1 MAAGSTL
8 QKAIDIVTK
17 ATEEDRNKNY
27 EEALR
32 LYEHGVEYFLH
43 AIKYEAQGDKA
54 KDSIRAKCLQYLDR
68 AEKLKAYL
76 KKGKKKPV
84 KDGGSSSKDSDHKG
98 KKNGG
103 DSSSDSDSDDPEKKK
118 LQSKLEGAIVVEKP
132 HVKWS
137 DVAGLEGA
145 KEALKEAVILPIKF
159 PHLFTGKRIPWK
171 GILLFGPPGTGKSYL
186 AKAVATEAN
195 NSTFFSVSSSDL
207 VSKWLGE
214 SEKLVKNLF
223 ELARAHKPSI
233 IFIDEVDSLCSS
245 RSDNE
250 SESARRIKTEF
261 LVQMQ
266 GVGTDTEGILVLG
279 ATNTPWILDS
289 AIRRR
294 FEKRIYIPLP
304 DEHARLVMFKI
315 HLGNT
320 AHCLTEEN
328 IRTLAAKTEG
338 YSGADISIVVRDA
351 LMQPVRKVQSST
363 HFKRISG
370 PSPVDKDTIVD
381 DLLVPCSPGDAGAIE
396 MTWMEVP
403 GDKLSVPP
411 VTMSDILKSLTSTKP
426 TVNEEDMKKLDKFTE
441 DFGQEG

>member
-1 MAAGSTL
+1 MAAGATL
-8 QKAIDIVTK
+8 QKAIDIVTQ

-54 KDSIRAKCLQYLDR
+54 KDSIRAKCFQYLDR

-84 KDGGSSSKDSDHKG
+84 KDGGGPAAKDD

-103 DSSSDSDSDDPEKKK
+103 SDSDSDDAEKKN
-118 LQSKLEGAIVVEKP
+118 LQSKLEGSIVVEKP
-132 HVKWS
+132 NVKWS

-145 KEALKEAVILPIKF
+145 KTALKEAVILPIKF
-159 PHLFTGKRIPWK
+159 PHMFTGKRMPWK

-223 ELARAHKPSI
+223 ELARSHRPSI
-233 IFIDEVDSLCSS
+233 IFIDEVDSLCSA

-250 SESARRIKTEF
+250 SESARRIKTQF

-266 GVGTDTEGILVLG
+266 GVGSDNEDILVLG

-304 DEHARLVMFKI
+304 DEPARLMMFKL
-315 HLGNT
+315 HLGST
-320 AHCLTEEN
+320 AHTLTEEN
-328 IRTLAAKTEG
+328 LRSLAAKTEG
-338 YSGADISIVVRDA
+338 FSGSDISIVVREA
-351 LMQPVRKVQSST
+351 LFIPVRKVQTAT
-363 HFKRISG
+363 HFKQVTG
-370 PSPVDKDTIVD
+370 PSPVDKTTICN
-381 DLLVPCSPGDAGAIE
+381 DLLVPCSPGDPGAIE
-396 MTWMEVP
+396 MTWVDVP
-403 GDKLSVPP
+403 GDKLYEPA
-411 VTMSDILKSLTSTKP
+411 VTMADMLKSVTNTKP
-426 TVNEEDMKKLDKFTE
+426 TVNEDDMKKLDKFTQ